1 MVETGGSGGGI
12 SSHSSVEKRGQKVG
26 ERGRDGARLFPM
38 TRPKVGCAG
47 GRGRAA
53 GGPCA
58 FSLWATPNHP
68 IVNGGREKIGEEDET
83 RN

>member
-47 GRGRAA
+47 GRGRRV
-53 GGPCA
+53 GHVRFHC
-58 FSLWATPNHP
+58 
-68 IVNGGREKIGEEDET
+68 GRHGIT
-83 RN
+83 QS